1 MGSPGTRI
9 HQILHLKSAGRARP
23 TGVWGVLAVSEL
35 SAKPQASGGPPVP
48 PATQGP
54 LESPAPRLRAPGS
67 PPLTT
72 PSVTQATVSHLLPS
86 STPWPGAST
95 QSTWCTRTFSAEP
108 ARPPSRGPPLRGHA
122 ARVWRAPEVSVYA
135 SVKLGWFLQSWAS
148 EEVTRDQT
156 GAGQALW
163 VRSLP
168 SGPSK
173 PDRAGHPPPVGRN
186 PPVSPHDGHRS
197 AAWSERRATWPR
209 LSGQQLS
216 GRGTCRRRA
225 EKGPALAVE
234 SVK

>member
-9 HQILHLKSAGRARP
+9 HQILHLKSTGRARP

-35 SAKPQASGGPPVP
+35 SEKPQASGGPPVP

-54 LESPAPRLRAPGS
+54 LESPAPRLRAPSS

-72 PSVTQATVSHLLPS
+72 PSVTQATVSTSCPAPLPGQAPPH
-86 STPWPGAST
+86 TAPGARRPSP
-95 QSTWCTRTFSAEP
+95 QSPP
-108 ARPPSRGPPLRGHA
+108 ALPGAPADPTDSPPLRGHT

-173 PDRAGHPPPVGRN
+173 PDRAGHPPPVSPMVATGTPPGVSDVPRGRACQGSSSAGAG
-186 PPVSPHDGHRS
+186 PVAEGL
-197 AAWSERRATWPR
+197 RRARRWPWS
-209 LSGQQLS
+209 L
-216 GRGTCRRRA
+216 
-225 EKGPALAVE
+225 
-234 SVK
+234 